1 MEYPKRL
8 HLSVRKLTSFLPE
21 RIGKTPPS
29 AQSGPEDSQS
39 SSENSPSRGRSRRF
53 PFRRFFLL
61 SSIAGVVFIIGLLN
75 EFPHKEIARFFLR
88 EVSESGG
95 VGLYAR
101 NARFDLPASLGY
113 SGISLVTTSPD
124 GPLNWTIDR
133 ASAHL
138 ELASLASRKPRF
150 NFQVKAYGGEFEGLL
165 RHLSKTRNHLRGA
178 TVLPVDLKK
187 TRPLLH
193 QDISGS
199 MNFNTDYT
207 WQTGKETA
215 GHGIVSTTIGHLV
228 LKSLN
233 ISGFPLPPVS
243 FDKVRSR
250 VFLSG
255 GRGRVEKLRAT
266 GPLADIDGSGTFLLA
281 QPYPN
286 TILHLKL
293 LVHLKGA
300 LGSLPIPNLSGT
312 AGPDKVVT
320 LTLEGPVSNLNIA
333 MNGIQIPH

>member
-1 MEYPKRL
+1 VEYPKRL
-8 HLSVRKLTSFLPE
+8 PLIVRKLTSLLPE
-21 RIGKTPPS
+21 KTGKKIPP
-29 AQSGPEDSQS
+29 AQSGPE
-39 SSENSPSRGRSRRF
+39 ESPSSFAPSLSTEQARRF
-53 PFRRFFLL
+53 PVRRVLLL
-61 SSIAGVVFIIGLLN
+61 SSVAGAVFIIGLLN
-75 EFPHKEIARFFLR
+75 GFPHKEIARFFLR
-88 EVSESGG
+88 ELSDSGG
-95 VGLYAR
+95 VGLHAR

-113 SGISLVTTSPD
+113 SDLSLVTPSPY

-178 TVLPVDLKK
+178 TVLPVDLEK

-266 GPLADIDGSGTFLLA
+266 GPLADIDGSGTFLLV

-300 LGSLPIPNLSGT
+300 LGSLPLPNLSGT
-312 AGPDKVVT
+312 GGPDKVVT

-333 MNGIQIPH
+333 MNGIPIPH